1 MFKLG
6 DRYLQHDT
14 PFEHNGVRYPSNWLR
29 LSTPEE
35 KNAIGLTEVKDPI
48 ILDRRFYMPQD
59 PTGDPIPRDL
69 ETVKEEQINTVKL
82 SMKNMLSHTDWVI
95 IRQIDTGQLMSNSIK
110 DYRSAVREMGNKQIE
125 RIKDAIDIEDLIR
138 VVNSIAWPDRSHL

>member
-14 PFEHNGVRYPSNWLR
+14 PFEYNGVRYPSNWLR

-35 KNAIGLTEVKDPI
+35 KLAIGLTEVKDPI

-95 IRQIDTGQLMSNSIK
+95 IRQIDTGQPMSNSIK
-110 DYRSAVREMGNKQIE
+110 NYRSAVRDIGSLQIE
-125 RIKDAIDIEDLIR
+125 KIKSSNNIDELREIVTTVD
-138 VVNSIAWPDRSHL
+138 WPDRSQL

>member
-14 PFEHNGVRYPSNWLR
+14 PFEYNGVRYPSNWLR

-69 ETVKEEQINTVKL
+69 ETVKEEQINAVKL

-95 IRQIDTGQLMSNSIK
+95 IRQIDTGQPMSNSIK
-110 DYRSAVREMGNKQIE
+110 NYRSAVRDIGSLQIE
-125 RIKDAIDIEDLIR
+125 KIKSSNNIDELREIVTTVD
-138 VVNSIAWPDRSHL
+138 WPDRSQL

>member
-35 KNAIGLTEVKDPI
+35 KNAIGLTEVEDPI

>member
-14 PFEHNGVRYPSNWLR
+14 PFEYNGVRYPSNWLR

-35 KNAIGLTEVKDPI
+35 KLAIGLTEVKDPI